1 MDQMPDRVYKVYIE
15 TLRRMTPEQKLQRVF
30 ELAAAARELFCQEVK
45 KLHPE
50 YSEDEVKRCYLE
62 NIAKCYNRNY

>member
-1 MDQMPDRVYKVYIE
+1 MDQMPDEIYKVYIE
-15 TLRRMTPEQKLQRVF
+15 TLRRMTPEQKLLRVF
-30 ELAAAARELFCQEVK
+30 ELAAVARELFCQGVK